1 MACERSRYG
10 RHMADAISVKLVISS
25 QVRLIDLVH
34 SASEKMAEV
43 AGFDADEALNVGL
56 AVRETVINAIVHG
69 NQQDPGLN
77 VDVTL
82 TSGEQGLVAS
92 VRDYGSGFDPQG
104 TPDPTSNNNLLKT
117 SGRGLLL
124 IRAFVDEVE
133 FSKKSAGMEITMT
146 KRVNGAKQQDEN

>member
-1 MACERSRYG
+1 
-10 RHMADAISVKLVISS
+10 MADAISVKLVISS

-56 AVRETVINAIVHG
+56 AVREAVINAIVHG
-69 NQQDPGLN
+69 NQQDPELN

-92 VRDYGSGFDPQG
+92 VRDYGRGFDPQE

-133 FSKKSAGMEITMT
+133 FSKKSTGMEITMT
-146 KRVNGAKQQDEN
+146 KRVNGAPQQDEN